1 MKGTVKKPVDK
12 LTPVNVNIGVQREH
26 VTLVFDNSIS
36 RLEMTPSIAIQV
48 AEKMKEKAIEILRS
62 EPTNDEETMVDEPD
76 FY

>member
-26 VTLVFDNSIS
+26 VILVFDNSIS